1 MRKSKMT
8 RQELE
13 KQIFEKFEEIIELC
27 KEYDDI
33 NYLSLYFLDGALG
46 VNNNHYDKG
55 VKKINAYKKFGEKE
69 IFSI

>member
-8 RQELE
+8 RQKLE

-33 NYLSLYFLDGALG
+33 NYLSLYFSDGNLG
-46 VNNNHYDKG
+46 INNNYYDED
-55 VKKINAYKKFGEKE
+55 VKKINAYKKIGEKK
-69 IFSI
+69 IFRF